1 MKNAK
6 FAAAG
11 LLMLSQAAW
20 AADNIEIMTAE
31 GTVTVADATDKAGKP
46 AQSKSII
53 TTGNIVTTG
62 ADARAVVKVASD
74 GYVVMGKNSKVEIT
88 QSSKDKPGFF
98 KQISGAVYYAINSIK
113 NRGRK
118 VEVRTATTTIGIRGT
133 RFLVTEE
140 ENRKEI
146 GMRKGVVNVESV
158 EGDFEIHKKAEQDEF
173 ESFKKEGAAAMEK
186 TQREFDEY
194 KQKTEQEFVEFKKEF
209 TLPADRM
216 ASFDGKKVVDLP
228 LSGETRKDM
237 ESLEDYAESWLKNV
251 KD

>member
-1 MKNAK
+1 MKNIK
-6 FAAAG
+6 FLAAG
-11 LLMLSQAAW
+11 LLVLSNVAW

-31 GTVTVADATDKAGKP
+31 GTVTVADAADKAGKP
-46 AQSKSII
+46 AQSKSVIA
-53 TTGNIVTTG
+53 TGNIVTTG

-133 RFLVTEE
+133 RFIVTDTEE
-140 ENRKEI
+140 RKEI

-158 EGDFEIHKKAEQDEF
+158 EGDFEIHKKSEQDEF
-173 ESFKKEGAAAMEK
+173 ESFKKEGAAAIEK

-209 TLPADRM
+209 SLSADRM

-237 ESLEDYAESWLKNV
+237 ESLEDYAESWLKKV